1 MIDVI
6 YGLDGDL
13 IMLCIITG
21 KENVFLL
28 RETIEFG
35 NKIHVEGFKF
45 LYLSIGNLTQ
55 NLIGE
60 ILERLNTNY
69 LTEDEK
75 RNILNDYIFLS
86 FEVFSIMKTSFVYKQ
101 KTIISFFNHI
111 IAKIH

>member
-1 MIDVI
+1 MNLQLGLKIILSDSNVPGEGEHKILDYIRDNKEEKMIDVI

-69 LTEDEK
+69 LT
-75 RNILNDYIFLS
+75 
-86 FEVFSIMKTSFVYKQ
+86 V
-101 KTIISFFNHI
+101 
-111 IAKIH
+111 